1 MTVPPTL
8 PFPAL
13 CCVAA
18 ALFAGHSTCVSP
30 RPLLVRASSRLTVDL
45 TRRRAMD
52 FLQNVERE
60 ARKGGHEGEKA
71 PATGATTTAEAS
83 NAAGPAAGH
92 GSAAGDGTGG
102 SGVKEEK
109 GKKKKPVVCIVMGMA
124 GSGKTTLL
132 QRLNL
137 YTTEMG
143 IKSYFINLDPAVK
156 QVPFGASIDI
166 RDTVNYK
173 EVMSQYG
180 LGPNGAITTSLNL
193 FATRFDQ
200 VLDLLEKRSDDLEYV
215 FIDTPGQ
222 IEVFTWSASGQIIT
236 ETLASAFPTALVY
249 VVDTPRTANPT
260 TFMSNMLYACSVLY
274 KSRLPLVLAL
284 NKSDILSPKFAL
296 EWMSDFEKLQEA
308 LDSSGDESYMNSLNR
323 SLSLVL
329 DEFYN
334 ALTAVGVSA
343 ASGDGM
349 PALFKA
355 LDNAGSEFERD
366 YLPDLQRRVA
376 EAKARQEAAKQR
388 SMEKL
393 MTDIAIS
400 AEDSVSAKPSAREK
414 PPRPQGSAA
423 AAALGGG
430 AAAGAGSGAGVG
442 LGEGGATATGDT
454 IGLERLAGAGGKGGS
469 GAEADA
475 TAAAAATPGGADI
488 EAHDV

>member
-1 MTVPPTL
+1 MEFL
-8 PFPAL
+8 QKMEEEARRGGDDGASPA
-13 CCVAA
+13 
-18 ALFAGHSTCVSP
+18 
-30 RPLLVRASSRLTVDL
+30 ASSDPTGEGGGGSSSSA
-45 TRRRAMD
+45 TPAG
-52 FLQNVERE
+52 EKGE
-60 ARKGGHEGEKA
+60 AR
-71 PATGATTTAEAS
+71 T
-83 NAAGPAAGH
+83 
-92 GSAAGDGTGG
+92 
-102 SGVKEEK
+102 
-109 GKKKKPVVCIVMGMA
+109 KKKPVVCIVMGMA

-137 YTTEMG
+137 YTAEKG

-236 ETLASAFPTALVY
+236 ETLASAFPTTLVY
-249 VVDTPRTANPT
+249 VVDTPRTSNPT

-308 LDSSGDESYMNSLNR
+308 LDTSGDESYMNSLNR
-323 SLSLVL
+323 SLALVL

-355 LDNAGSEFERD
+355 LDNAALEFERD
-366 YLPDLQRRVA
+366 YLPDLQRRIQ
-376 EAKARQEAAKQR
+376 EAKARQETAKQR

-400 AEDSVSAKPSAREK
+400 SGENDSTAPGTKGA
-414 PPRPQGSAA
+414 PRPGGAA
-423 AAALGGG
+423 AAAAAGGVG
-430 AAAGAGSGAGVG
+430 RITRVGVPIGSEGLPGTSGDGVEGGAGAGISA
-442 LGEGGATATGDT
+442 
-454 IGLERLAGAGGKGGS
+454 R
-469 GAEADA
+469 
-475 TAAAAATPGGADI
+475 PGGADI